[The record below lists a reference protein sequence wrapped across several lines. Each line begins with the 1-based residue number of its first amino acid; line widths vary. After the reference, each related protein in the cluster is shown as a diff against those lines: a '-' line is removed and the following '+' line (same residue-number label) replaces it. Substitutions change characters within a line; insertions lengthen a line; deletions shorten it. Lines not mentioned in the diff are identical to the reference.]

1 MFRGIAVHPK
11 QGYLY
16 YTDWAEKAACVGR
29 SLLDGSNHSVIVTTL
44 NDKNQEQVG
53 WLNVWFCRWYS
64 KILIIILAW
73 SWVFGCMEYP
83 EISFHALF
91 AYAKMLTNMRNRPV
105 FMRIYAIDT
114 YLRCRIIPIFL
125 IIFFY
130 FSFLNEYVSRIY
142 PPKFDFPFSRLNG
155 RTASALTAWRSV
167 FTGWMPR

>member
-1 MFRGIAVHPK
+1 
-11 QGYLY
+11 
-16 YTDWAEKAACVGR
+16 
-29 SLLDGSNHSVIVTTL
+29 
-44 NDKNQEQVG
+44 
-53 WLNVWFCRWYS
+53 
-64 KILIIILAW
+64 
-73 SWVFGCMEYP
+73 MEYP

-142 PPKFDFPFSRLNG
+142 PPKFDFSFFFQVKWPNG
-155 RTASALTAWRSV
+155 ISIDSVAERVYWVDAALDFIASVNLDGGDFKKAK
-167 FTGWMPR
+167 